1 MSTKKM
7 NATIDEIAREILG
20 LETLETR
27 RSDSLDFHDMGV
39 WSIRK
44 ALETAYKAG
53 RESVGSIKLDGVAE
67 IMTRDGGVLVR
78 MNDGKEISAT
88 LVKGQ

>member
-27 RSDSLDFHDMGV
+27 HSDSLDFHDMGV

-53 RESVGSIKLDGVAE
+53 RESMGSIKLDGVSE
-67 IMTRDGGVLVR
+67 IMTRDGGVVVR
-78 MNDGKEISAT
+78 MNDGNEISAT
-88 LVKGQ
+88 VVKGK

>member
-27 RSDSLDFHDMGV
+27 HSDSLDFHDTGV

-44 ALETAYKAG
+44 ALKTASPCTPLYEIET
-53 RESVGSIKLDGVAE
+53 ESRPFVSG
-67 IMTRDGGVLVR
+67 
-78 MNDGKEISAT
+78 
-88 LVKGQ
+88 